1 MNANNSGHRSSSRLQ
16 WGPNKYDALPRFI
29 ILHLKRFKSIA
40 NGSNTGGNRQ
50 RVDFP
55 REKLAFGSVC
65 NCTDSPKPEYDLMS
79 VIQHIT
85 TPGRTGVHFITI
97 ARQTV
102 HQQWQLFDD
111 SIVRAPNASDWCS
124 TQMYVM
130 VYQRHENTGPS
141 KQHVTQKDSPQRT
154 DHVVDGSI
162 RRRFYTE
169 TWYHCAWQ
177 RG

>member
-1 MNANNSGHRSSSRLQ
+1 
-16 WGPNKYDALPRFI
+16 
-29 ILHLKRFKSIA
+29 
-40 NGSNTGGNRQ
+40 
-50 RVDFP
+50 
-55 REKLAFGSVC
+55 
-65 NCTDSPKPEYDLMS
+65 MS

-162 RRRFYTE
+162 RRHGIIVPGNEDEISDGTSMRAQPAALHMVAAGMLLTSV
-169 TWYHCAWQ
+169 HMAIQ
-177 RG
+177 